1 MKRLVEF
8 PLQEGGTM
16 LVEVDEPEGSTE
28 TTVRGGV
35 VKAARPSS
43 EEMVEKAKETL
54 EDALD
59 KIKPAAQSIIGKL
72 RGLTDAPDE
81 IGVEF
86 GIKLS
91 AEAGA
96 FIASAGVEANYK
108 VSLKWT
114 RTSASTHRHKKYPIS
129 KPLL

>member
-1 MKRLVEF
+1 MKRLIEF
-8 PLQEGGTM
+8 PLQDGGSVI
-16 LVEVDEPEGSTE
+16 VEVDEPVPE
-28 TTVRGGV
+28 GV
-35 VKAARPSS
+35 VKAVRPG
-43 EEMVEKAKETL
+43 EVVAKAKETL

-59 KIKPAAQSIIGKL
+59 KIQPAAHAIITKL
-72 RGLTDAPDE
+72 RELPDAPDE

-108 VSLKWT
+108 VTLKW
-114 RTSASTHRHKKYPIS
+114 AKQ
-129 KPLL
+129 

>member
-8 PLQEGGTM
+8 SLQEGGTM
-16 LVEVDEPEGSTE
+16 LVEVDEPEGSAE
-28 TTVRGGV
+28 TTMRGGV
-35 VKAARPSS
+35 VKAARPSGEVVES
-43 EEMVEKAKETL
+43 AQKTFEE
-54 EDALD
+54 ALD
-59 KIKPAAQSIIGKL
+59 KIKPAAQAIIDKL
-72 RGLTDAPDE
+72 RELHDAPDE

-96 FIASAGVEANYK
+96 FIASAGVEANYT
-108 VSLKWT
+108 VTLKWIKSS
-114 RTSASTHRHKKYPIS
+114 TSARRHKKYPIS

>member
-1 MKRLVEF
+1 MMKRLVEF
-8 PLQEGGTM
+8 PLQDGGTM
-16 LVEVDEPEGSTE
+16 LVEVDEPEGYAE
-28 TTVRGGV
+28 AVVRGGV
-35 VKAARPSS
+35 VKAARPG
-43 EEMVEKAKETL
+43 EVVEKAKETF

-59 KIKPAAQSIIGKL
+59 KIKPGAQAIIDKL
-72 RGLTDAPDE
+72 RGLHDAPDE
-81 IGVEF
+81 IDVEF

-96 FIASAGVEANYK
+96 FIASAGVEATYT

-114 RTSASTHRHKKYPIS
+114 KSAAIARRHKKYPIS

>member
-16 LVEVDEPEGSTE
+16 LVEVDEPEGAAE
-28 TTVRGGV
+28 ATVRGGV

-43 EEMVEKAKETL
+43 EEVVEKAKVTL

-59 KIKPAAQSIIGKL
+59 KIKPAAQSIINKL

-108 VSLKWT
+108 VSLKWVKT
-114 RTSASTHRHKKYPIS
+114 QPPKRPKTTYRVS
-129 KPLL
+129 

>member
-1 MKRLVEF
+1 MKQLIEF
-8 PLQEGGTM
+8 PLQDGSSII
-16 LVEVDEPEGSTE
+16 VEVEQPE
-28 TTVRGGV
+28 GGV
-35 VKAARPSS
+35 VRAGRPG
-43 EEMVEKAKETL
+43 EVVAKAKETL

-59 KIKPAAQSIIGKL
+59 KIQPAAQSIIAKL
-72 RGLTDAPDE
+72 RGLHDAPDE

-108 VSLKWT
+108 VTLKW
-114 RTSASTHRHKKYPIS
+114 SNK
-129 KPLL
+129 